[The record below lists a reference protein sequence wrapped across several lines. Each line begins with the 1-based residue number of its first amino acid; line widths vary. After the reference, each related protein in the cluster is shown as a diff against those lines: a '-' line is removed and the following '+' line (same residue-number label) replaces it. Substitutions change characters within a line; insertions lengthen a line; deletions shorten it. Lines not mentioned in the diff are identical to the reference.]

1 MFPVW
6 HHYNL
11 KYTTKGLI
19 KQTLWQL
26 IPPSCLFTL
35 FLFIVFRS
43 MKLEKGGMALA
54 TLPALLLHNSRQA
67 VKTGLRYLAS
77 CFVGIAE
84 RV

>member
-26 IPPSCLFTL
+26 IPSSLVIL
-35 FLFIVFRS
+35 SLFIAFRA
-43 MKLEKGGMALA
+43 MKMEKGGMALA
-54 TLPALLLHNSRQA
+54 TLPALLLHNCREA
-67 VKTGLRYLAS
+67 VKTGLRFLAS
-77 CFVGIAE
+77 SFVGFAE